1 MNSNLPQKGW
11 SNEKEVED
19 RHPRKRDP
27 RTHDSQD
34 EETATH
40 RDDDKDEL
48 TDLDVAYSILF
59 EDANNEYI
67 KEKEQKKESRQK
79 GKAAIPQRVFSS
91 FLASIE
97 NDVMEYSSNVV
108 HHGQL
113 IKEEGRLKSEIDSV
127 RKDVVTAKQ
136 QRSTAQRAVF
146 ELQEKRNRITREV
159 DVLQTASAV
168 MEKAKKLLHRRGVTF
183 SIPSSAVLEQV
194 DSYKMLEA
202 LNESVQEKLD
212 QLTKCTNAQY
222 HCAICTFQQFGS
234 VFCKK
239 RREETKKEPTEE
251 RSEKTK
257 EVTAPA
263 EATNPDISLI
273 IDVSDDEKEGVKR
286 VRVAETEDTEEDSDQ
301 LFRPVGIENESDEEI
316 VIKKVHI

>member
-40 RDDDKDEL
+40 RDDGLFCSFSSPIDKDEL

-97 NDVMEYSSNVV
+97 NDVMEYV
-108 HHGQL
+108 
-113 IKEEGRLKSEIDSV
+113 
-127 RKDVVTAKQ
+127 
-136 QRSTAQRAVF
+136 
-146 ELQEKRNRITREV
+146 
-159 DVLQTASAV
+159 
-168 MEKAKKLLHRRGVTF
+168 
-183 SIPSSAVLEQV
+183 
-194 DSYKMLEA
+194 
-202 LNESVQEKLD
+202 
-212 QLTKCTNAQY
+212 
-222 HCAICTFQQFGS
+222 S
-234 VFCKK
+234 VF
-239 RREETKKEPTEE
+239 
-251 RSEKTK
+251 
-257 EVTAPA
+257 
-263 EATNPDISLI
+263 IL
-273 IDVSDDEKEGVKR
+273 
-286 VRVAETEDTEEDSDQ
+286 
-301 LFRPVGIENESDEEI
+301 
-316 VIKKVHI
+316 HYW

>member
-1 MNSNLPQKGW
+1 
-11 SNEKEVED
+11 
-19 RHPRKRDP
+19 
-27 RTHDSQD
+27 D

-136 QRSTAQRAVF
+136 QRSTAQRTVF
-146 ELQEKRNRITREV
+146 ELQEKRNRITHEV

-168 MEKAKKLLHRRGVTF
+168 TEKAKKLLHRRGVTF

-212 QLTKCTNAQY
+212 QLT
-222 HCAICTFQQFGS
+222 
-234 VFCKK
+234 
-239 RREETKKEPTEE
+239 
-251 RSEKTK
+251 
-257 EVTAPA
+257 
-263 EATNPDISLI
+263 
-273 IDVSDDEKEGVKR
+273 
-286 VRVAETEDTEEDSDQ
+286 
-301 LFRPVGIENESDEEI
+301 
-316 VIKKVHI
+316 